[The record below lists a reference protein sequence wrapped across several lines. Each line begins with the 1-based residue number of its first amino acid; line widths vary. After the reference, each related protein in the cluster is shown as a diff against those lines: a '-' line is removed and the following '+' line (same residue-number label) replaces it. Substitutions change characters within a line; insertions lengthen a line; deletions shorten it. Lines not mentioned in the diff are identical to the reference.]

1 MKGSSPLPFHLAFMA
16 GIVFVCFSAFFK
28 ELFTERSE
36 VSQMELIEPST
47 AK

>member
-1 MKGSSPLPFHLAFMA
+1 MGRRLEESTSVDDLYK
-16 GIVFVCFSAFFK
+16 FFE